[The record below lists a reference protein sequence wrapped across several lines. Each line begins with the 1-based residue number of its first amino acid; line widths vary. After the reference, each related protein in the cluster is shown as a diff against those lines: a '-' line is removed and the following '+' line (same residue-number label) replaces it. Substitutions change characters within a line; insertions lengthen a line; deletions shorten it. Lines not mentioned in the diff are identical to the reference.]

1 MEKAVFQ
8 LGGFLFEE
16 ISLKLGHIKRED
28 ILKLNFIPSG
38 VLHTKEGIFDLT
50 FEFSAAIEKKS
61 NSKPVVYVKSS
72 SRFIFNGSI
81 TKDKLPDYFYAN
93 SIAIVFPYVR
103 AFVSTLTLQ
112 AGMIPP
118 IILPTLN
125 LSSLQ
130 QELESNVKVED

>member
-1 MEKAVFQ
+1 MERAVFQ
-8 LGGFLFEE
+8 LRGFLFEKVSLNLGQ
-16 ISLKLGHIKRED
+16 IDRDDVLKLKF
-28 ILKLNFIPSG
+28 NPSG
-38 VLHTKEGIFDLT
+38 VLHEKEGVFDLT
-50 FEFSAAIEKKS
+50 FEFSASTEKDKS
-61 NSKPVVYVKSS
+61 SEPVVYVKCS
-72 SRFIFNGSI
+72 SRFIFKNAI
-81 TKDKLPDYFYAN
+81 AKDDLPDYFYAN

-130 QELESNVKVED
+130 QELESNVKVEN

>member
-8 LGGFLFEE
+8 LGGFLFEKV
-16 ISLKLGHIKRED
+16 SLNLGHIKRED

-38 VLHTKEGIFDLT
+38 VLHEKEGIFDLT

-61 NSKPVVYVKSS
+61 NTKPVVYVKSS
-72 SRFIFNGSI
+72 SRFIFKGSI